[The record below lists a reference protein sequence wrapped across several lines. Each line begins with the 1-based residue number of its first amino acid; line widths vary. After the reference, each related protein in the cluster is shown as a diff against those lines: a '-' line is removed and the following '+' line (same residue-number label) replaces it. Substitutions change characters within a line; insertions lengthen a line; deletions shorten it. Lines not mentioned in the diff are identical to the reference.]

1 MSKRK
6 PNKNRKPSQ
15 ENQRKSAQK
24 NERKPATKKASTS
37 KRTSSVNWKT
47 IQPKDHVTLVIPCYN
62 EENRVDLLVNGIR
75 KFDKQWGRSYELLIV
90 DDGSSDGT
98 VTAIQSK
105 LDGLLA
111 NASNFEIIAL
121 EKNQGKGN
129 ALKAGVAKATGDF
142 ILTLDADMAAEPLE
156 LKKWLAKLPEQRFPE
171 NEILIASRQHKDSKV
186 DAQMSRKIVG
196 NLFNFIIQLF
206 TSLTNKDTQCG
217 FKLYPAAIAKELFAN
232 LKVAGWAHDIELLY
246 KGKLNGATVRSM
258 PIAWK
263 HVEDSKISVWKDG
276 IMMVFVSIFTAWRI
290 KFDWFI
296 LQPIR
301 EMGKK
306 STNGGENSIYRL
318 LFVITALAIILI
330 IPTIYGDFGVTGDEY
345 VQRVYGEMIDQHFE
359 TDGTYVYEGSD
370 TKYKGQNALNMGPN
384 LFYYGGSFDYL
395 CAKIYGFIGSD
406 PYETRHLVNAFIGFL
421 LMLFTGLLAKEISG
435 SWKIAFLALLMVALS
450 PRIFGHSFN
459 NPKDIPFAAAYMFT
473 LLNIIRFVK
482 QLPNPG
488 VKSVVY
494 LILGIAGAISVRIGG
509 LLLIAYLGLFVM
521 IAFLWK
527 KELRQQLLNI
537 PLLIKIAFLGALAA
551 GLGYLGGLLYWP
563 FGWESPIEN
572 PMKALEEMSS
582 FDIAIQMLYEGVH
595 TWSDRLPGYY
605 VPKWMIMTAP
615 ISVALGMLM
624 FLPVAFLNKNRNTLL
639 VGLTTFA
646 AVFPP
651 LYALSQD
658 SPLYDGMRHFLF
670 IYPVLVVLAAYAWG
684 KLGELIPNKIAK
696 MATTIVPIVLLA
708 LPLMWMVKNHP
719 YHYTYMN
726 EAFGGTKA
734 AEHNY
739 ETDYWMISV
748 KPLVKWASEN
758 IPEIKEGKDV
768 TIYMSDQVE
777 GARHYFKTYAP
788 NVTVLWGRYAERD
801 KRYNWDYAILFN
813 RFMNEGHMKSGAW
826 PPYEVLHEEKSD
838 GVTMGAV
845 CKKTSKAGGVGR
857 KALSEQRFQDA
868 ITAFNQELAVYPKN
882 ELAWLGLAEAARSLG
897 DYPTMKKAVDGAMG
911 LSDSHVNTLGMAGMY
926 HYFKYETS
934 KRTNPAGP
942 DYAALDSTIMI
953 FERAI
958 DLNYKYA
965 NGYYFLTNCYV
976 QPQKY
981 NPKKVFEYIEAFSEN
996 NGNIPQIYDIGI
1008 QVAQREKD
1016 QLRANYF
1023 TARKA
1028 LIQQNG
1034 QQAYQLAQQIFKTN
1048 PKYEPGRKFWEMM
1061 DELAKKQQKEQ
1072 LQKK

>member
-6 PNKNRKPSQ
+6 PNKNKKSSQ
-15 ENQRKSAQK
+15 ENQRKSASK
-24 NERKPATKKASTS
+24 KTVASRK
-37 KRTSSVNWKT
+37 TSSVNWKN
-47 IQPKDHVTLVIPCYN
+47 IQPKDSITLVIPCYN
-62 EENRVDLLVNGIR
+62 EERRVDLLVNGIR

-98 VTAIQSK
+98 VAAIQNK
-105 LDGLLA
+105 LDNLT
-111 NASNFEIIAL
+111 NASNFEVIAL

-156 LKKWLAKLPEQRFPE
+156 LKKWLAELPEQRFPK
-171 NEILIASRQHKDSKV
+171 NEILIASREHKDSKV
-186 DAQMSRKIVG
+186 GAPLSRKIVG

-217 FKLYPAAIAKELFAN
+217 FKLYPAALAKELFAN
-232 LKVAGWAHDIELLY
+232 MKVGGWAHDIELLY
-246 KGKLNGATVRSM
+246 KGKLNGATIRSM
-258 PIAWK
+258 PIVWK
-263 HVEDSKISVWKDG
+263 HVDDSKISVWKDG
-276 IMMVFVSIFTAWRI
+276 IMMVFISIFTAWRI

-301 EMGKK
+301 EIGKK
-306 STNGGENSIYRL
+306 TINTGENSIYRL
-318 LFVITALAIILI
+318 LFVLTALAIILI
-330 IPTIYGDFGVTGDEY
+330 IPTIYSDFGITGDEH
-345 VQRVYGEMIDQHFE
+345 VQKIYGEMINQHFE
-359 TDGTYVYEGSD
+359 TDGAYVYEGSD
-370 TKYKGQNALNMGPN
+370 AKFKGQNALNMTPN

-395 CAKIYGFIGSD
+395 CAKIYSFFGSD
-406 PYETRHLVNAFIGFL
+406 PYETRHLINAFVGFL
-421 LMLFTGLLAKEISG
+421 LMFFTGLLAKEISG
-435 SWKIAFLALLMVALS
+435 SWKIGFLALLMVALS

-482 QLPNPG
+482 QLPSPSA
-488 VKSVVY
+488 KTVVY

-509 LLLIAYLGLFVM
+509 LLLIAYLGLFVG

-537 PLLIKIAFLGALAA
+537 PLLIRVAFLGALAA
-551 GLGYLGGLLYWP
+551 GLGYLGGLFYWP

-582 FDIAIQMLYEGVH
+582 FDTAIQMLYEGVH
-595 TWSDRLPGYY
+595 VWSDRLPGYY

-615 ISVALGMLM
+615 IAVALGMLM
-624 FLPVAFLNKNRNTLL
+624 FLPIAFLNKNRSTLL
-639 VGLTTFA
+639 LGLTAFA

-684 KLGELIPNKIAK
+684 KLGELIPNKMGQ
-696 MATTIVPIVLLA
+696 MATTIAPIVLLA

-719 YHYTYMN
+719 YHYTYIN
-726 EAFGGTKA
+726 EAYGGTKA
-734 AEHNY
+734 AEHTY

-748 KPLVKWASEN
+748 KPLVKWAAEN
-758 IPEIKEGKDV
+758 IPEIKEGKEV
-768 TIYMSDQVE
+768 TICMSDQVE
-777 GARHYFKTYAP
+777 AARHYFKTYAP
-788 NVTVLWGRYAERD
+788 NVKVYWSRYAERD
-801 KRYNWDYAILFN
+801 KKNYNWDYTILFN
-813 RFMNEGHMKSGAW
+813 RFMNEGHMKNGAW
-826 PPYEVLHEEKSD
+826 PPYEVLHEEKSG
-838 GVTMGAV
+838 GVTMGVV
-845 CKKTSKAGGVGR
+845 CKKTSRAGGEGR
-857 KALSEQRFQDA
+857 KALSQQRFQDA
-868 ITAFNQELAVYPKN
+868 ITAFNQELSVYPKN

-911 LSDSHVNTLGMAGMY
+911 LSNSHVNTLGMAGMY
-926 HYFKYETS
+926 HFFKYDNS
-934 KRTNPAGP
+934 RRTNPAAP
-942 DYAALDSTIMI
+942 DNAALDSAII
-953 FERAI
+953 VFEKAI
-958 DLNYKYA
+958 ELNYKYA

-981 NPKKVFEYIEAFSEN
+981 NAKKVFEYVEAFSEN
-996 NGNIPQIYDIGI
+996 NGNIPQIYDVGI

-1028 LIQQNG
+1028 LLQNNG
-1034 QQAYQLAQQIFKTN
+1034 QQAYQLAKQIFETN

-1061 DELAKKQQKEQ
+1061 DELAKKQQKQQ
-1072 LQKK
+1072 LQK